1 MRYAKVLAEIAV
13 GLSIGMVAR
22 SAYQSAHR
30 VEAMIAHFDRVCRSA
45 YDGDFVSD
53 AAREAFEGTGEPEM
67 IWDGASKTFAE
78 VQYSRCAVFEGE
90 HLLNDEDRAQF
101 ELAAA
106 DYLAEAFPQLTF
118 DPNAALGYFDLF
130 KFWAQYDVNDQRRW
144 GIMISRVERPTDL
157 TAIVENWSLV
167 RTEIEIVVPH

>member
-1 MRYAKVLAEIAV
+1 MRYAKILAVIAV

-45 YDGDFVSD
+45 YDGNFVSD
-53 AAREAFEGTGEPEM
+53 AARDAFEGKAPPEM

-78 VQYSRCAVFEGE
+78 VQHSRCAVFEGE
-90 HLLNDEDRAQF
+90 NLLNNEDREQF
-101 ELAAA
+101 ELAVAY
-106 DYLAEAFPQLTF
+106 YLAKAFPQLTL
-118 DPNAALGYFDLF
+118 DPKAELDSFDLF
-130 KFWAQYDVNDQRRW
+130 KFWAQYSLNDPRRW
-144 GIMISRVERPTDL
+144 GISLSRIQRPTDL

-167 RTEIEIVVPH
+167 RTEIKIVIPH

>member
-1 MRYAKVLAEIAV
+1 MRYAKVLAVIAA

-30 VEAMIAHFDRVCRSA
+30 VESMIAHFDRVCRSA

-53 AAREAFEGTGEPEM
+53 AAREAFECTGEPEM

-78 VQYSRCAVFEGE
+78 VQHSRCAVFEGE
-90 HLLNDEDRAQF
+90 NLLGDEDRAQF

-118 DPNAALGYFDLF
+118 DPNAELGYFDLF
-130 KFWAQYDVNDQRRW
+130 KFWAQYDVNDPRRW
-144 GIMISRVERPTDL
+144 GISLSRIQHPTDL

-167 RTEIEIVVPH
+167 RTEIEIVIPH